1 MYIYVCMSRW
11 LCKLCK
17 TCNTKSAHLHKNLR
31 SLQLFATRYREFYL
45 LCYSTS
51 LYISL
56 SGKLIYR
63 FIFHS
68 NRKTRETNELIRL
81 TLINFDYYEQ
91 SCESNF
97 LLSFRSKICKNVSLS
112 FFFFFF
118 NFTVCLKYRLQ
129 IMYNIP

>member
-1 MYIYVCMSRW
+1 MYVCLVGYANYVKRVIQKARICIKICAVYSY
-11 LCKLCK
+11 
-17 TCNTKSAHLHKNLR
+17 LR
-31 SLQLFATRYREFYL
+31 LDIVNFIYFVIRL
-45 LCYSTS
+45 LYI
-51 LYISL
+51 YISL